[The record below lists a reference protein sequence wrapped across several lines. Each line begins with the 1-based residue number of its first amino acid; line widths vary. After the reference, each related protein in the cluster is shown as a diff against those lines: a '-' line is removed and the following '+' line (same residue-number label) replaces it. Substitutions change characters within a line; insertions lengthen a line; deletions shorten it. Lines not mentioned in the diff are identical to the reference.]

1 MRVVSGLARRG
12 GLWTA
17 LTALWCLAL
26 AVPPLEG
33 QNRLPSASGDW
44 MLRNL
49 RPSGQPV
56 IPLFDGWYHNPDGT
70 FELCFGFHNLNT
82 AQDVEIPLGPDN
94 FIQPAHFDGLQPT
107 HFDEVPSEYRRR
119 FCVFTIQLED
129 LEEAPAIV
137 WTLRVG
143 GQIYSVPGSS
153 SEHYRMD
160 ELEQSSRGNSAPLVR
175 FDGLEEDEHRGRMM
189 MLAEWSVPATVGVP
203 VSLEYTVTDPND
215 IPLGVTRVVW
225 GKHYGPGP
233 VAFGVDDE
241 RVETGAVSFSH
252 GTTATFAEPGEYLLR
267 LQTVDWD
274 LGNAYG
280 FHCCWTNRY
289 VRVRVD
295 GSE

>member
-1 MRVVSGLARRG
+1 MRVVRLLTGRT
-12 GLWTA
+12 GLWPVVA
-17 LTALWCLAL
+17 ALWFCLPAL
-26 AVPPLEG
+26 SPVEA

-56 IPLFDGWYHNPDGT
+56 IPLFDGWYYNPDGT

-82 AQDVEIPLGPDN
+82 DQEIEIPFGPDN
-94 FIQPAHFDGLQPT
+94 FIEPARFDGLQPT

-119 FCVFTIQLED
+119 FCVFTIHLDD

-143 GQIYSVPGSS
+143 GQTYSVPGSS
-153 SEHYRMD
+153 SVHYRMD

-175 FDGLEEDEHRGRMM
+175 FDGLEEGEHRGRMM
-189 MLAEWSVPATVGVP
+189 VLDDWTVSATIGVP
-203 VSLEYTVTDPND
+203 VSLEYTVTDPNA

-225 GKHYGPGP
+225 GKHQGPGP
-233 VAFGVDDE
+233 VEFGPEDD
-241 RVETGAVSFSH
+241 RVETESVSFSH
-252 GTTATFAEPGEYLLR
+252 ATTATFRDPGEYLLR

-289 VRVRVD
+289 VRVSVD
-295 GSE
+295 EAQ